1 MCFYC
6 LFIITWLLLGFCAI
20 VQRYHS
26 AMDQIMAVNSH
37 RHKHLNEIQV
47 KRMNISGKNESV
59 DEGII
64 QVNKG
69 RVSNDFDT
77 STLMVNCLVL
87 FKLNRKLR
95 KTFLSLRRESNPQP
109 FDLRWDALSCIS
121 YISVKVYMN

>member
-1 MCFYC
+1 
-6 LFIITWLLLGFCAI
+6 
-20 VQRYHS
+20 
-26 AMDQIMAVNSH
+26 MDQIMAVNSH

-77 STLMVNCLVL
+77 STSMVNCLVL

-95 KTFLSLRRESNPQP
+95 KMFLSLRRESNPQP
-109 FDLRWDALSCIS
+109 FDLR
-121 YISVKVYMN
+121 